1 MQQKS
6 LFSWNAGEIYAISQ
20 TCWALE
26 QDPAQRA
33 RGMGHNYK
41 PTAIT
46 RVGFAYQDLVAAETL
61 LDYYRNPKKYSWVQV
76 EASDPSFR
84 AVDDVV
90 ACLADGRFEVTQV
103 KFAVD
108 PDNPNTALDWEWLLG
123 KKPKGK
129 SFLQHWSAPV
139 LEILND
145 GLLASARLKTDRKPD
160 AEFSKS
166 LKGSRVSYSKIPT
179 PIRKRIIAQ
188 LGSAAAAR
196 RFFENFDFIHS
207 QPVLEDLEAILWERI
222 ASDTDSAGW
231 ALFQKQLQLWAT
243 QKNWP
248 GPDGRVRYIHLQ
260 QAFSPEGAKP
270 LPQDF
275 TVPADYRV
283 PDESFS
289 DDFSSRVLNN
299 DGVTVL
305 WAPPGRGKST
315 FLSHFKSKLDAKKV
329 VCIRHHYFLSLD
341 DRSEGRFHVQAIARS
356 LEAQLQEAIPD
367 LRVRNYS
374 TLGETIEQAAQKV
387 AAEGKRLIV
396 IIDGL
401 DHVWREGRDREHA
414 EELFNALIPGVPG
427 IHLIVGTQKIAEN
440 HLPTRML
447 AAAPMKGWVELPL
460 MNCAAV
466 GGWITSQ
473 HRAGRLNLFRWP
485 HQSKV
490 KALAAVS
497 DAFFDISKG
506 LPLHLIYSFEA
517 VARVGNEVTPDL
529 VRAQPACP
537 SGDIRDYYEG
547 FMLRLSQRGK
557 AILHVLAGLDFSPP
571 PFALNNCFGVDDQ
584 SILGLAEIGHL
595 LDFREMEVRPFHG
608 SLFAFLRD
616 DSDHHLI
623 FMANSAPTLTWLKT
637 EAPPYWR
644 EAWLWITQATRG
656 NAKNLI
662 EGPSREWALSFVTA
676 GYPIDRLIN
685 VLNHAEQAAFA
696 AFDLAKV
703 ARHRLI
709 KMRALNASE
718 LQHDALAQVWYVAAA
733 LSGDTYVPAILRAD
747 LNNLPPSLIPAL
759 VQMTDA
765 SQREALVHR
774 AVEELNGRITQ
785 NSHDEH
791 VSNDQH
797 GELARAVASV
807 VAASKMNEI
816 GRVLRFAHRSAHP
829 DPIVAAFAQ
838 SARLVGAVDS
848 VFQAGKSFAG
858 VEFDRELFA
867 CLCLEGLSPA
877 SQTPLKA
884 AKHPAIRC
892 LGLAMGDTVKGSNSG
907 KDLSALFAGADGP
920 EDRYQTDIRGI
931 VYFNFMST
939 LAAALAGKPTSGWSK
954 IPDHASES
962 WLADAVRAFE
972 KLTKRIAA
980 HWANTRRWPTLGDVF
995 SWYDGQPC
1003 YERGYDAQS
1012 RFIAVRLSLFDAAFD
1027 LCLIGRGLD
1036 AAYQIDDAALSEAR
1050 TSAFWLNELW
1060 LEKLTTRRVS
1070 LHDDTS
1076 SETFI
1081 STCMDH
1087 LSRNVTEF
1095 NERASTLGK
1104 LALAAHDHNKPQLAA
1119 QAVRQAVDCLFGYG
1133 WRKDPFA
1140 DDVLTAL
1147 EMMIEAG
1154 DQDAKQTLL
1163 ALAGAFHRITDYTDG
1178 DGTNHIRSEYYT
1190 AVARHYPERI
1200 APMLNDLIKAEDWRY
1215 AEDLYKELPSLP
1227 LAHSV
1232 EGAALFSTFIIPSE
1246 RNAVEKAGLALD
1258 IAKTLRHKVGPN
1270 VEHARK
1276 ADRYATES
1284 HQDSER
1290 ENAEAPK
1297 PGDFPPGKLSEMIA
1311 ERRRLNLFDN
1321 SRSTVTE
1328 WLNYWDAKGQGAAA
1342 LADLADG
1349 LSEPRLHLEI
1359 ESGLDTA
1366 AEMAAKLHGRSE
1378 AYKWLVRAHIA
1389 RYGWQRYFTS
1399 KDEAEAR
1406 LALVARD
1413 YKARWK
1419 DFVRETSKPAIN
1431 LRESRNGLV
1440 IGFTRLIYFLIQ
1452 IGELELAKA
1461 HTKALVDTFMA
1472 EVAQQPLDKPSWA

>member
-1 MQQKS
+1 
-6 LFSWNAGEIYAISQ
+6 
-20 TCWALE
+20 
-26 QDPAQRA
+26 
-33 RGMGHNYK
+33 MGHNYK

-61 LDYYRNPKKYSWVQV
+61 LDFYRNPQKYSWVQV
-76 EASDPSFR
+76 EASDQSFR

-108 PDNPNTALDWEWLLG
+108 PNNPKTALDWEWLLAA
-123 KKPKGK
+123 KPTGR
-129 SFLQHWSAPV
+129 SLLQHWAAPV
-139 LEILND
+139 LKILDD
-145 GLLASARLKTDRKPD
+145 GLLANARLKTDRKPD
-160 AEFSKS
+160 AEFYKS
-166 LKGSRVSYSKIPT
+166 LKGSRVVYSKIPLT
-179 PIRKRIIAQ
+179 IRTRIIAQ
-188 LGSAAAAR
+188 LGSTADTQK
-196 RFFENFDFIHS
+196 FFKNFDFIHS
-207 QPVLEDLEAILWERI
+207 QPILEDLEATLWARI

-248 GPDGRVRYIHLQ
+248 GPDGRIRYIHLQ
-260 QAFSPEGAKP
+260 QAFSPERARP

-275 TVPADYRV
+275 TVPEDYCV

-289 DDFSSRVLNN
+289 DDFFLRVLNG
-299 DGVTVL
+299 DGVTIL

-341 DRSEGRFHVQAIARS
+341 DRSEGRFHFQAIARS
-356 LEAQLQEAIPD
+356 LEAQLQEAMPY
-367 LRVRNYS
+367 LRVRHHS
-374 TLGETIEQAAQKV
+374 TLGETIEQAARKV
-387 AAEGKRLIV
+387 VAEGRRLIV

-414 EELFNALIPGVPG
+414 EELFNALIPVVPG
-427 IHLIVGTQKIAEN
+427 THLVVGTQKIAEKD
-440 HLPTRML
+440 LPTRML
-447 AAAPMKGWVELPL
+447 VAAPMEGWVELPL
-460 MNCAAV
+460 MNRAAV
-466 GGWITSQ
+466 EGWIATQ

-485 HQSKV
+485 HQSKA

-497 DAFFDISKG
+497 DAFFGISNG

-537 SGDIRDYYEG
+537 SGDIRDYYAG
-547 FMLRLSQRGK
+547 FMLQLSPRGK

-595 LDFREMEVRPFHG
+595 LHFREMEVRPFHG

-616 DSDHHLI
+616 DPSHYST
-623 FMANSAPTLTWLKT
+623 FMANSAPTLAWLET

-656 NAKNLI
+656 NAQNLI
-662 EGPSREWALSFVTA
+662 KGPSREWALSFVTA

-685 VLNHAEQAAFA
+685 VLNHAEQAAFEV
-696 AFDLAKV
+696 FDLASV
-703 ARHRLI
+703 ARHRLV
-709 KMRALNASE
+709 KMRAINADE
-718 LQHDALAQVWYVAAA
+718 LQHDELAQVWYVAAA
-733 LSGDTYVPAILRAD
+733 LSGDIFVPAVLRAD
-747 LNNLPPSLIPAL
+747 LSKLPASLIPAL
-759 VQMTDA
+759 VHMTDE
-765 SQREALVHR
+765 SQRGALVDQ
-774 AVEELNGRITQ
+774 AVEELNGRIIQ
-785 NSHDEH
+785 NRHDEYI
-791 VSNDQH
+791 SNDQQ
-797 GELARAVASV
+797 GDFARAVVSV
-807 VAASKMNEI
+807 VAASKKS
-816 GRVLRFAHRSAHP
+816 GVARVLRFARSSGQA
-829 DPIVAAFAQ
+829 DSILAAFAQ
-838 SARLVGAVDS
+838 SARLVGNVGS
-848 VFQAGKSFAG
+848 VFEAGKSFTG

-884 AKHPAIRC
+884 GKHPAIRC
-892 LGLAMGDTVKGSNSG
+892 LGIAKGDAVKGSNSG
-907 KDLSALFAGADGP
+907 KNLSTLFAGADGP
-920 EDRYQTDIRGI
+920 ADRHQTDIRGI
-931 VYFNFMST
+931 VYNNFMSA
-939 LAAALAGKPTSGWSK
+939 LAAALAGKPTKSWVK

-962 WLADAVRAFE
+962 WLAGAVRAFE
-972 KLTKRIAA
+972 KLAQRIAA
-980 HWANTRRWPTLGDVF
+980 HWTNTKRWPTLGDVF

-1012 RFIAVRLSLFDAAFD
+1012 RFIAVRLALIDAAFD

-1036 AAYQIDDAALSEAR
+1036 AAYQIDDAAFSEAR

-1060 LEKLTTRRVS
+1060 LEKLTTRRIS
-1070 LHDDTS
+1070 LHDPAS
-1076 SETFI
+1076 AERFI
-1081 STCMDH
+1081 ATYMDE
-1087 LSRNVTEF
+1087 LARTVTEF
-1095 NERASTLGK
+1095 NERASMFGK

-1119 QAVRQAVDCLFGYG
+1119 QALRQAVDCLFGYG
-1133 WRKDPFA
+1133 WRKDAFA

-1190 AVARHYPERI
+1190 AVARHFPERI
-1200 APMLNDLIKAEDWRY
+1200 APMLNDLIRAEDWRY
-1215 AEDLYKELPSLP
+1215 AEDLYNELPSLP
-1227 LAHSV
+1227 LAQSE
-1232 EGAALFSTFIIPSE
+1232 EGAALFSTFIMPNE
-1246 RNAVEKAGLALD
+1246 RIAVEKANLALD
-1258 IAKTLRHKVGPN
+1258 IATTLRHKVGPN
-1270 VEHARK
+1270 VKHARK

-1284 HQDSER
+1284 HQNSEK
-1290 ENAEAPK
+1290 ENAESPK
-1297 PGDFPPGKLSEMIA
+1297 PRDFPPGKFSELIS
-1311 ERRRLNLFDN
+1311 ERRRLSLFDI

-1328 WLNYWDAKGQGAAA
+1328 WLNYWDAKGWGVAA
-1342 LADLADG
+1342 LTDLEAG

-1366 AEMAAKLHGRSE
+1366 AEIAAKLHGRSE
-1378 AYKWLVRAHIA
+1378 AFKWLVRAHIA
-1389 RYGWQRYFTS
+1389 RYGWQRYLKS

-1406 LALVARD
+1406 LELVARD
-1413 YKARWK
+1413 HRARWK
-1419 DFVRETSKPAIN
+1419 DFVRETSKPALN

-1452 IGELELAKA
+1452 VGELELAKA

-1472 EVAQQPLDKPSWA
+1472 EIAQQPLDKPLWA

>member
-1 MQQKS
+1 
-6 LFSWNAGEIYAISQ
+6 
-20 TCWALE
+20 
-26 QDPAQRA
+26 
-33 RGMGHNYK
+33 MGHNYK

-61 LDYYRNPKKYSWVQV
+61 LDFYRNPKKYSWVKV

-108 PDNPNTALDWEWLLG
+108 PENPKTALDWEWLLG
-123 KKPKGK
+123 AKPKGK
-129 SFLQHWSAPV
+129 SFLQHWAVPV
-139 LEILND
+139 LKMLDE
-145 GLLASARLKTDRKPD
+145 GFLANARLMTDRKPD
-160 AEFSKS
+160 SEFSTS
-166 LKGSRVSYSKIPT
+166 LKGSRVNYSKIPS
-179 PIRKRIIAQ
+179 PIRTRIVAQ
-188 LGSAAAAR
+188 LGSAAAAQK
-196 RFFENFDFIHS
+196 FFKNFDFIHS
-207 QPVLEDLEAILWERI
+207 QPILEDLEATLWARI
-222 ASDTDSAGW
+222 ASDTDGAGW

-248 GPDGRVRYIHLQ
+248 GPDGRIRYVHLQ
-260 QAFSPEGAKP
+260 QAFSPERAVP

-275 TVPADYRV
+275 TVPKDYRV

-289 DDFSSRVLNN
+289 DDFFSRVLND

-315 FLSHFKSKLDAKKV
+315 FLSHFKSKLDTKKV

-341 DRSEGRFHVQAIARS
+341 DRSEGRFHFQAIARS
-356 LEAQLQEAIPD
+356 LEAQLQEAMPD
-367 LRVRNYS
+367 LRVRNHS
-374 TLGETIEQAAQKV
+374 TLGETIEQAARKV
-387 AAEGKRLIV
+387 VAEGRRLIV

-414 EELFNALIPGVPG
+414 EELFNALIPAVPG
-427 IHLIVGTQKIAEN
+427 THLLVGTQKIAEKD
-440 HLPTRML
+440 LPKRML
-447 AAAPMKGWVELPL
+447 VAAPMEGWVELPL
-460 MNCAAV
+460 MSRAAV
-466 GGWITSQ
+466 EGWIVSQ

-485 HQSKV
+485 HQSKA

-497 DAFFDISKG
+497 DAFFDISNG
-506 LPLHLIYSFEA
+506 LPLHLIYTFEA
-517 VARVGNEVTPDL
+517 VARAGNEVTPDL

-537 SGDIRDYYEG
+537 SGDIRDYYAG
-547 FMLRLSQRGK
+547 LMLQLSPRGK

-571 PFALNNCFGVDDQ
+571 PFALNYCFGVDDQ

-595 LDFREMEVRPFHG
+595 LDFREMEGRPFHG

-616 DSDHHLI
+616 DPSHYST
-623 FMANSAPTLTWLKT
+623 FMANSAPTLAWLET

-656 NAKNLI
+656 NAQNLI
-662 EGPSREWALSFVTA
+662 KGPSREWALSFVTA

-685 VLNHAEQAAFA
+685 VLNHAEQAAFEV
-696 AFDLAKV
+696 FDLASV
-703 ARHRLI
+703 ARHRLV
-709 KMRALNASE
+709 KMRAINADE
-718 LQHDALAQVWYVAAA
+718 LQHDELAQVWYVAAA
-733 LSGDTYVPAILRAD
+733 LSGDTFVPAILRAD
-747 LNNLPPSLIPAL
+747 LSNLPASLIPAL
-759 VQMTDA
+759 VHMTDE
-765 SQREALVHR
+765 SQRDALIDL
-774 AVEELNGRITQ
+774 AVAELNGRITQ
-785 NSHDEH
+785 NRRDEYI
-791 VSNDQH
+791 SNDQQ
-797 GELARAVASV
+797 GDFARAVVSV
-807 VAASKMNEI
+807 VAASKKNEVA
-816 GRVLRFAHRSAHP
+816 RVLRFVRESGQA

-838 SARLVGAVDS
+838 SARLVGNVRA
-848 VFQAGKSFAG
+848 VFQAGKSFTG

-892 LGLAMGDTVKGSNSG
+892 LGLAKGDTVKGSNSG
-907 KDLSALFAGADGP
+907 KDLSVLFAGTDGP

-931 VYFNFMST
+931 VYNNFMST
-939 LAAALAGKPTSGWSK
+939 LAAALAGKPTSGWTK

-972 KLTKRIAA
+972 KLAQRIAA
-980 HWANTRRWPTLGDVF
+980 HWANTKRWPTLGDVF
-995 SWYDGQPC
+995 SWYDGQLC
-1003 YERGYDAQS
+1003 YEQGYDAQS
-1012 RFIAVRLSLFDAAFD
+1012 RFIAVRLAFIDAAFD
-1027 LCLIGRGLD
+1027 LSLIGRGLD

-1070 LHDDTS
+1070 LHDDAS
-1076 SETFI
+1076 AETFI
-1081 STCMDH
+1081 STCMDE
-1087 LSRNVTEF
+1087 LARTVTEF
-1095 NERASTLGK
+1095 NERASTFGK

-1119 QAVRQAVDCLFGYG
+1119 QALRQAVDCLFGYG
-1133 WRKDPFA
+1133 WRKDAFA

-1178 DGTNHIRSEYYT
+1178 AGTNHIRSEYYT
-1190 AVARHYPERI
+1190 AVARHFPERI
-1200 APMLNDLIKAEDWRY
+1200 APMLNDLIRAEDWRY

-1227 LAHSV
+1227 LAQSV
-1232 EGAALFSTFIIPSE
+1232 EGAALFSTFIMPNE
-1246 RNAVEKAGLALD
+1246 RSAIEKANLALD
-1258 IAKTLRHKVGPN
+1258 IATTLRHKVGPN
-1270 VEHARK
+1270 VKHARK

-1284 HQDSER
+1284 HQNSEK

-1297 PGDFPPGKLSEMIA
+1297 PGDFPPGKLSELIA
-1311 ERRRLNLFDN
+1311 ERRRLSPFDI

-1328 WLNYWDAKGQGAAA
+1328 WLNYWDAKGRGVAA
-1342 LADLADG
+1342 LTDFEAG

-1366 AEMAAKLHGRSE
+1366 AEIAAKLHGRSE
-1378 AYKWLVRAHIA
+1378 AFEWLVRAHIA
-1389 RYGWQRYFTS
+1389 RYGWQRYLTS

-1406 LALVARD
+1406 LRLIARD
-1413 YKARWK
+1413 YRARWK
-1419 DFVRETSKPAIN
+1419 DFVRETSKPALN
-1431 LRESRNGLV
+1431 FRESRNGLV

-1452 IGELELAKA
+1452 VGELELAKA

-1472 EVAQQPLDKPSWA
+1472 EIAQQPLDKPSWA

>member
-1 MQQKS
+1 
-6 LFSWNAGEIYAISQ
+6 
-20 TCWALE
+20 
-26 QDPAQRA
+26 
-33 RGMGHNYK
+33 MGHNYK

-61 LDYYRNPKKYSWVQV
+61 LDFYRNPQKYSWVQV
-76 EASDPSFR
+76 EASDESFR

-108 PDNPNTALDWEWLLG
+108 PNNPKTALDWEWLLAA
-123 KKPKGK
+123 KPTGR
-129 SFLQHWSAPV
+129 SLLQHWAAPV
-139 LEILND
+139 LKILDD
-145 GLLASARLKTDRKPD
+145 GLLANARLKTDRKPD
-160 AEFSKS
+160 AEFYKS
-166 LKGSRVSYSKIPT
+166 LKGSRVVYSKIPLT
-179 PIRKRIIAQ
+179 IRTRIIAQ
-188 LGSAAAAR
+188 LGSTAGAQK
-196 RFFENFDFIHS
+196 FFKNFDFIHS
-207 QPVLEDLEAILWERI
+207 QPILEDLEATLWARI

-248 GPDGRVRYIHLQ
+248 GPDGRIRYIHLQ
-260 QAFSPEGAKP
+260 QAFSPERARP

-275 TVPADYRV
+275 TVPEDYCV

-289 DDFSSRVLNN
+289 DDFFLRVLND

-341 DRSEGRFHVQAIARS
+341 DRSEGRFHFQAIARS
-356 LEAQLQEAIPD
+356 LEAQLQEAMPD
-367 LRVRNYS
+367 LRVRRNS
-374 TLGETIEQAAQKV
+374 TLGETIEQAARKV
-387 AAEGKRLIV
+387 VAEGRRLIV

-414 EELFNALIPGVPG
+414 EELFNALIPVVPG
-427 IHLIVGTQKIAEN
+427 THLVVGTQKIAEKD
-440 HLPTRML
+440 LPTRML
-447 AAAPMKGWVELPL
+447 VAAPMEGWVELPL
-460 MNCAAV
+460 MNRAAV
-466 GGWITSQ
+466 EGWIATQ

-485 HQSKV
+485 HQSKA

-497 DAFFDISKG
+497 DAFFGISKG

-517 VARVGNEVTPDL
+517 VARAGNEVTPDL

-537 SGDIRDYYEG
+537 SGDIRDYYAG
-547 FMLRLSQRGK
+547 LMLQLSPRGK

-616 DSDHHLI
+616 DPSHYST
-623 FMANSAPTLTWLKT
+623 FMANSAPTLAWLET

-656 NAKNLI
+656 NAQNLI
-662 EGPSREWALSFVTA
+662 KGPSREWALSFVTA

-685 VLNHAEQAAFA
+685 VLNHAEQAAFEV
-696 AFDLAKV
+696 FDLASV
-703 ARHRLI
+703 ARHRLV
-709 KMRALNASE
+709 KMRAINADE
-718 LQHDALAQVWYVAAA
+718 LQHDELAQVWYVAAA
-733 LSGDTYVPAILRAD
+733 LSGDIFVPAVLRAD
-747 LNNLPPSLIPAL
+747 LSNLPASLIPAL
-759 VQMTDA
+759 VHMTHK
-765 SQREALVHR
+765 SQRGALVDR

-785 NSHDEH
+785 NRHDEYI
-791 VSNDQH
+791 SNDQQ
-797 GELARAVASV
+797 GDFARAVVAV
-807 VAASKMNEI
+807 LAASKNNEVA
-816 GRVLRFAHRSAHP
+816 RVLRFARGSGQA
-829 DPIVAAFAQ
+829 DSILAAFAQ
-838 SARLVGAVDS
+838 SARLVGNVGS
-848 VFQAGKSFAG
+848 VFEAGKSFTG

-877 SQTPLKA
+877 SPTPLKA
-884 AKHPAIRC
+884 GKHPAIRC
-892 LGLAMGDTVKGSNSG
+892 LGIAKGDAVKGSNSG

-920 EDRYQTDIRGI
+920 ADRHQTDIRGI
-931 VYFNFMST
+931 VYNNFMSA
-939 LAAALAGKPTSGWSK
+939 LAAALAGKPTKSWVK

-962 WLADAVRAFE
+962 WLAGAVRAFE
-972 KLTKRIAA
+972 KLAQRIAA
-980 HWANTRRWPTLGDVF
+980 HWANTKRWPTLGDVF

-1012 RFIAVRLSLFDAAFD
+1012 RFIAVRLALIDAAFD

-1036 AAYQIDDAALSEAR
+1036 AAYQIDDAVFSEAR

-1060 LEKLTTRRVS
+1060 LEKLTTRRIS
-1070 LHDDTS
+1070 LHDPAS
-1076 SETFI
+1076 AETFVA
-1081 STCMDH
+1081 TYMDE
-1087 LSRNVTEF
+1087 LARTVTEF
-1095 NERASTLGK
+1095 NERASMFGK

-1119 QAVRQAVDCLFGYG
+1119 QALRQAVDCLFGYG
-1133 WRKDPFA
+1133 WRKDAFA

-1190 AVARHYPERI
+1190 AVARHFPERI
-1200 APMLNDLIKAEDWRY
+1200 APMLNDLIRAEDWRY
-1215 AEDLYKELPSLP
+1215 AEDLYNELPSLP
-1227 LAHSV
+1227 LAQSV
-1232 EGAALFSTFIIPSE
+1232 EGVALFSTFIMPNE
-1246 RNAVEKAGLALD
+1246 RIAVEKANLALD
-1258 IAKTLRHKVGPN
+1258 IATTLRHKVGPN
-1270 VEHARK
+1270 VKHVRK

-1284 HQDSER
+1284 HQNSEK

-1297 PGDFPPGKLSEMIA
+1297 PGDFPPGKFSELIA
-1311 ERRRLNLFDN
+1311 ERRRLSLFDI

-1328 WLNYWDAKGQGAAA
+1328 WLNYWDAKGRGVAA
-1342 LADLADG
+1342 LADLEAG

-1366 AEMAAKLHGRSE
+1366 AEIAAKLHGRSE
-1378 AYKWLVRAHIA
+1378 AFKWLVRAHIA
-1389 RYGWQRYFTS
+1389 RYGWQRYLTS

-1406 LALVARD
+1406 LELVARD
-1413 YKARWK
+1413 HRARWK
-1419 DFVRETSKPAIN
+1419 DFVRETSKPALN

-1440 IGFTRLIYFLIQ
+1440 IGFTRLIYFLTQ
-1452 IGELELAKA
+1452 VGELELAKA

-1472 EVAQQPLDKPSWA
+1472 EIAQQPLDKPSWA